1 MGTCSSTKKKNIK
14 KTIENNSKINNSF
27 HSTNVL
33 MNNPIQNKHMKI
45 KNLLKTVNAQKN
57 LHKIRN
63 SEEQNLHIIN
73 DSNENLEDK
82 DLLLKSIKS
91 NFFLNSLDDDIILEI
106 IKRMSLCS
114 VPANVTIYKQG
125 TYGYYFYV
133 IKKGECN
140 LYINDKFIGVKKI
153 GDEFGANALLH
164 DSMRSRTVITKTE
177 CLLYIIDRNNFKII
191 IEHINNENFEENKHF
206 IENIPVLSVLDQQ
219 QKFILN
225 KNLLKEIYGM
235 NELIVKEGE
244 ISSCVY
250 VIKEGEVVC
259 KKGEKIIRN
268 LKEGDYFGERGILI
282 ECNRTLDVIS
292 NSNKTICY
300 AISIETLKNLMGE
313 NFREN
318 LYENFIKASM
328 KKSMYFKQFNVNLIN
343 DIFHLFKIR
352 RFNNNDVIY
361 QTGFDITNKI
371 IVVIDGDLKDNIDK
385 RSLSIQR
392 GKILFEEKIFFGIS
406 NVLKTNLYSDQDCLL
421 IEADRNEVIK
431 TLGNEF
437 EHILKLSEIINTLKK
452 ISIFKNLSDLKLS
465 KISDKIKIKKFE
477 AKNVIIKS
485 GEMGEEFYMV
495 KTGKVDFFDNN
506 NKYIRTLE
514 KNDFFGE
521 KSLLISSP
529 RSATAIAKT
538 YCELYYLIKE
548 DFLKNIE
555 KNMNEFL
562 IQRINLQ
569 DTNIELKDLKCI
581 RTLGSGNYGT
591 VCLVK
596 NKNNN
601 VLYSIKA
608 ISIKNTVND
617 NMCSSLL
624 LEKQILLQIDHQFI
638 VKLVKSLKDK
648 KFIYF
653 LEEYINGKDLFDTI
667 REIGL
672 LSKYQNQFY
681 SASLFLTLNFL
692 HTKKIIFRDIKPE
705 NIMVCKNGY
714 IKLIDFGAAKIIS
727 DQTNTII
734 GTPHYM
740 APEVIMGKGYSFQI
754 DIWSV
759 GICMYEFIVG
769 YLPFGE
775 ECKDP
780 VDVYKEIVS
789 NDISFPDYIN
799 DDLFKSLV
807 VRLLKKNVV
816 DRIVKFDDIKND
828 EYFNDFDW
836 EGLNGMY
843 LKPAFIPTLNK
854 KESVEEE
861 DYSQFVEKNI
871 HEKNTT
877 GKENNNQNQINFDEW
892 IKNF

>member
-1 MGTCSSTKKKNIK
+1 MGTCSSIKKKSNNKNISK
-14 KTIENNSKINNSF
+14 NTNNSNKDNSF
-27 HSTNVL
+27 HSTKDLISPDFKSN
-33 MNNPIQNKHMKI
+33 HMKV

-57 LHKIRN
+57 LNKIQN
-63 SEEQNLHIIN
+63 SEEKALHIIN
-73 DSNENLEDK
+73 DSNPNLEDK
-82 DLLLKSIKS
+82 DLLIKSLKS

-114 VPANVTIYKQG
+114 VPSNVTIYKQG

-140 LYINDKFIGVKKI
+140 LFINDRFNEVKTV

-191 IEHINNENFEENKHF
+191 IEHINDENFAENKHF
-206 IENIPVLSVLDQQ
+206 IEHIPVLSVLDQQ

-225 KNLLKEIYGM
+225 KNLIKEIFSL
-235 NELIVKEGE
+235 NEIIVKEGE
-244 ISSCVY
+244 ISSCVFI
-250 VIKEGEVVC
+250 IKEGEVVC
-259 KKGEKIIRN
+259 KKGDKIIRY

-313 NFREN
+313 NFREK

-328 KKSMYFKQFNVNLIN
+328 KKSMYFKQFNLNLIN
-343 DIFHLFKIR
+343 DIFHLFKIK
-352 RFNNNDVIY
+352 RFNNNDIIY
-361 QTGFDITNKI
+361 KSGFDITNKI
-371 IVVIDGDLKDNIDK
+371 IVVIDGDLKDTIEK

-406 NVLKTNLYSDQDCLL
+406 NILKTNLYSDQDCLL
-421 IEADRNEVIK
+421 IEADRHEVIN

-437 EHILKLSEIINTLKK
+437 ENILKLSEIINTLKN

-465 KISDKIKIKKFE
+465 KISEKIKTKKFD
-477 AKNVIIKS
+477 AKSIIIKS

-495 KTGKVDFFDNN
+495 KSGKVDFFDNN

-538 YCELYYLIKE
+538 NCELYYLIKE

-555 KNMNEFL
+555 KNMNDFL

-569 DTNIELKDLKCI
+569 DTNIELNDLKCI
-581 RTLGSGNYGT
+581 CTLGSGNYGT

-608 ISIKNTVND
+608 ISIKNTISES
-617 NMCSSLL
+617 MCSSLL

-705 NIMVCKNGY
+705 NIMVSKTGY

-754 DIWSV
+754 DFWSV

-780 VDVYKEIVS
+780 LDVYKEIIT
-789 NDISFPDYIN
+789 NKIFFPNYID
-799 DDLFKSLV
+799 DDLFKSIV
-807 VRLLKKNVV
+807 ERLLKKNVV
-816 DRIVKFDDIKND
+816 DRLVKFDDIKND
-828 EYFNDFDW
+828 VYFNDFDW

-843 LKPAFIPTLNK
+843 LKPAFIPSLK
-854 KESVEEE
+854 KIEEVEEE
-861 DYSQFVEKNI
+861 DYSKFVEKNI
-871 HEKNTT
+871 HEKTT
-877 GKENNNQNQINFDEW
+877 GKGNNNQINFEEW

>member
-1 MGTCSSTKKKNIK
+1 M
-14 KTIENNSKINNSF
+14 F
-27 HSTNVL
+27 
-33 MNNPIQNKHMKI
+33 
-45 KNLLKTVNAQKN
+45 
-57 LHKIRN
+57 
-63 SEEQNLHIIN
+63 
-73 DSNENLEDK
+73 
-82 DLLLKSIKS
+82 
-91 NFFLNSLDDDIILEI
+91 
-106 IKRMSLCS
+106 
-114 VPANVTIYKQG
+114 
-125 TYGYYFYV
+125 
-133 IKKGECN
+133 
-140 LYINDKFIGVKKI
+140 
-153 GDEFGANALLH
+153 
-164 DSMRSRTVITKTE
+164 
-177 CLLYIIDRNNFKII
+177 
-191 IEHINNENFEENKHF
+191 
-206 IENIPVLSVLDQQ
+206 
-219 QKFILN
+219 
-225 KNLLKEIYGM
+225 
-235 NELIVKEGE
+235 
-244 ISSCVY
+244 
-250 VIKEGEVVC
+250 
-259 KKGEKIIRN
+259 
-268 LKEGDYFGERGILI
+268 
-282 ECNRTLDVIS
+282 
-292 NSNKTICY
+292 
-300 AISIETLKNLMGE
+300 
-313 NFREN
+313 
-318 LYENFIKASM
+318 
-328 KKSMYFKQFNVNLIN
+328 
-343 DIFHLFKIR
+343 
-352 RFNNNDVIY
+352 
-361 QTGFDITNKI
+361 
-371 IVVIDGDLKDNIDK
+371 
-385 RSLSIQR
+385 
-392 GKILFEEKIFFGIS
+392 
-406 NVLKTNLYSDQDCLL
+406 
-421 IEADRNEVIK
+421 
-431 TLGNEF
+431 
-437 EHILKLSEIINTLKK
+437 
-452 ISIFKNLSDLKLS
+452 
-465 KISDKIKIKKFE
+465 
-477 AKNVIIKS
+477 
-485 GEMGEEFYMV
+485 
-495 KTGKVDFFDNN
+495 
-506 NKYIRTLE
+506 
-514 KNDFFGE
+514 
-521 KSLLISSP
+521 
-529 RSATAIAKT
+529 
-538 YCELYYLIKE
+538 
-548 DFLKNIE
+548 
-555 KNMNEFL
+555 FL

-601 VLYSIKA
+601 VLYSIKS

-638 VKLVKSLKDK
+638 VKLVKSLRDK

-843 LKPAFIPTLNK
+843 LKPAFIPTLNM